1 MAYILK
7 YPRRHLL
14 LARPLCKQNTDERG
28 LVVSVGLRSPFP
40 GLVTRSN
47 WLMVQFPKFLRLH
60 LSPSC
65 ALFAQDTEK
74 LVRIPQSNVVCI
86 S

>member
-1 MAYILK
+1 MAHILE
-7 YPRRHLL
+7 YPRRQLL
-14 LARPLCKQNTDERG
+14 LVCPLCNQNADEGG

-60 LSPSC
+60 LLPSC